1 LRTFDFQVHSN
12 FSYDSLSKLKN
23 IKKQAL
29 KEKIDGIAI
38 TDHETIKGG
47 LESKKYSDDNF
58 LFIPGQEISTNYG
71 DIIGLMISENIRSSD
86 FLEVIDEIKS
96 QEGIVYLP
104 HPSRKMKLNPEE
116 IKDKI
121 DLVEA
126 VNGRST
132 PEENFYSTKLAL
144 DLELPYASGSDAH
157 TIREI
162 GKVKTVFSEEIHNE
176 EELRKNLVNIS
187 KKRKIVGSGSYEF
200 FNHLQSSIVGT
211 IKTGK
216 VKEFT
221 KGIVKKIQK

>member
-1 LRTFDFQVHSN
+1 
-12 FSYDSLSKLKN
+12 LKN

-176 EELRKNLVNIS
+176 EELRKNL
-187 KKRKIVGSGSYEF
+187 
-200 FNHLQSSIVGT
+200 
-211 IKTGK
+211 
-216 VKEFT
+216 
-221 KGIVKKIQK
+221 